1 VVLLD
6 AGILTLNATLVV
18 QLVTF
23 LLTLLVLY
31 RVAWGP
37 VLKALEAR
45 QKRIQEGLEAAQKA
59 QQDREA
65 AERAYAERLA
75 EARQEAQRMLDQAT
89 RMGETLRQELE
100 QKARQQ
106 ANQIVEQARAE
117 IDRERLKAL
126 QDLRRQVADLA
137 VLAAGRV
144 IGESLDGQKHREL
157 IERTIS
163 EAEINV

>member
-1 VVLLD
+1 MVLLD

-23 LLTLLVLY
+23 LLTVLVLY

-106 ANQIVEQARAE
+106 ADQIIEQARGE

-126 QDLRRQVADLA
+126 QDLRRQVADLT

-144 IGESLDGQKHREL
+144 IGESLDSQRHRAL

>member
-1 VVLLD
+1 
-6 AGILTLNATLVV
+6 
-18 QLVTF
+18 
-23 LLTLLVLY
+23 
-31 RVAWGP
+31 
-37 VLKALEAR
+37 
-45 QKRIQEGLEAAQKA
+45 
-59 QQDREA
+59 
-65 AERAYAERLA
+65 
-75 EARQEAQRMLDQAT
+75 MLDQAT

-106 ANQIVEQARAE
+106 ADQIIEQARGE

-126 QDLRRQVADLA
+126 QELRRQVADLT

-144 IGESLDGQKHREL
+144 IGESLDGQRHREL

>member
-1 VVLLD
+1 MVRLD

-106 ANQIVEQARAE
+106 ANQIIEQARAE

>member
-23 LLTLLVLY
+23 LLTVLVLY

-65 AERAYAERLA
+65 AERGYAERLA

-106 ANQIVEQARAE
+106 ADQIIEQARGE

-126 QDLRRQVADLA
+126 QDLRRQVADLT

-144 IGESLDGQKHREL
+144 IGESLDSQRHRAL

>member
-1 VVLLD
+1 MVLLD
-6 AGILTLNATLVV
+6 AGILSLNATLVV
-18 QLVTF
+18 QLLTF
-23 LLTLLVLY
+23 LLTLLFLY
-31 RVAWGP
+31 RLAWGP

-59 QQDREA
+59 QEEREA
-65 AERAYAERLA
+65 AERAYGERLA

-106 ANQIVEQARAE
+106 ADQIVEQARAE
-117 IDRERLKAL
+117 INRERVKAL

>member
-1 VVLLD
+1 VVRLE

-18 QLVTF
+18 QLITF
-23 LLTLLVLY
+23 LLTLLFLY

-59 QQDREA
+59 QEDRAA
-65 AERAYAERLA
+65 AERAYAEKLA

-89 RMGETLRQELE
+89 KMGETLRQELE

-106 ANQIVEQARAE
+106 ASQIIEQARAE

>member
-1 VVLLD
+1 VVRLD

-106 ANQIVEQARAE
+106 ANQIIEQARAE

-157 IERTIS
+157 IERTIT

>member
-1 VVLLD
+1 VVRLE
-6 AGILTLNATLVV
+6 ASILSLNATLVV
-18 QLVTF
+18 QLLTF

-59 QQDREA
+59 QEERAA

-75 EARQEAQRMLDQAT
+75 EARQEAQRLLDQAT
-89 RMGETLRQELE
+89 RMAETLRQELE

-106 ANQIVEQARAE
+106 ANQIIEQARGE
-117 IDRERLKAL
+117 IERERLRAL

-144 IGESLDGQKHREL
+144 IGASLDGQKHREL
-157 IERTIS
+157 IERTIR

>member
-106 ANQIVEQARAE
+106 ADQIIEQARGE

-126 QDLRRQVADLA
+126 QELRRQVADLT

-144 IGESLDGQKHREL
+144 IGESLDGQRHREL

>member
-1 VVLLD
+1 VVRLD

-18 QLVTF
+18 QLITF

>member
-1 VVLLD
+1 MVLLD

-157 IERTIS
+157 IQRTIA

>member
-1 VVLLD
+1 MVLLD

-106 ANQIVEQARAE
+106 ADQIIEQARGE

-137 VLAAGRV
+137 LLAAGRV

-163 EAEINV
+163 EAELNV

>member
-1 VVLLD
+1 VVRLE

-18 QLVTF
+18 QLITF
-23 LLTLLVLY
+23 LLTLLFLY

-59 QQDREA
+59 QEERAA
-65 AERAYAERLA
+65 AERAYAEKLA

-89 RMGETLRQELE
+89 KMGETLRQELE

-106 ANQIVEQARAE
+106 ASQIIEQARAE

>member
-23 LLTLLVLY
+23 LLTVLVLY

-106 ANQIVEQARAE
+106 ADQIIEQARGE

-126 QDLRRQVADLA
+126 QDLRRQVADLT

-144 IGESLDGQKHREL
+144 IGESLDSQRHRAL

>member
-1 VVLLD
+1 VVRLE

-18 QLVTF
+18 QLITF
-23 LLTLLVLY
+23 LLTLLFLY

-59 QQDREA
+59 QEERAA

-89 RMGETLRQELE
+89 KMGETLRQELE

-106 ANQIVEQARAE
+106 ASQIIEQARAE

>member
-1 VVLLD
+1 VVRLD

-106 ANQIVEQARAE
+106 ANQIIEQARAE

>member
-1 VVLLD
+1 MVLLD

-106 ANQIVEQARAE
+106 ADQIIEQARGE

-126 QDLRRQVADLA
+126 QELRRQVADLT

-144 IGESLDGQKHREL
+144 IGESLDGQRHREL

>member
-1 VVLLD
+1 VVRLE

-18 QLVTF
+18 QLLTF
-23 LLTLLVLY
+23 LLTLAFLY

-37 VLKALEAR
+37 VTKALVAR
-45 QKRIQEGLEAAQKA
+45 QQRIQAGLEAAQKA
-59 QQDREA
+59 QEERQA
-65 AERAYAERLA
+65 AERAYEERLT

-106 ANQIVEQARAE
+106 ADQIIAQARTE
-117 IDRERLKAL
+117 IDQERQRAL
-126 QDLRRQVADLA
+126 QDLRAQVADLA
-137 VLAAGRV
+137 LLAAARV

-157 IERTIS
+157 IERTIA
-163 EAEINV
+163 EAELNV

>member
-106 ANQIVEQARAE
+106 ADQIIEQARGE

-126 QDLRRQVADLA
+126 QDLRRQVADLT

-144 IGESLDGQKHREL
+144 IGESLDSQRHRAL

>member
-106 ANQIVEQARAE
+106 ADQIIEQARGE

-126 QDLRRQVADLA
+126 QDLRRQVADLT

-144 IGESLDGQKHREL
+144 IGESLDSQRHREL

>member
-106 ANQIVEQARAE
+106 ADQIIEQARGE

-126 QDLRRQVADLA
+126 QDLRRQVADLT

-144 IGESLDGQKHREL
+144 IGESLDGQRHREL

>member
-1 VVLLD
+1 VVRLQ

-18 QLVTF
+18 QLITF
-23 LLTLLVLY
+23 LLTLLFLY

-59 QQDREA
+59 QEERAA
-65 AERAYAERLA
+65 AERAYAEKLA

-89 RMGETLRQELE
+89 KMGETLRQELE

-106 ANQIVEQARAE
+106 ASQIIEQARAE